1 MRSPEAVLE
10 CSAYHEAPPQPFAAF
25 PSIGR
30 MVEQAAIVATAII
43 ERLSFFKTG
52 CPSTIELTPCGRRGL
67 KSVQKW
73 RKSAVHDHGIL
84 LSEIFVMSRQMIRK
98 GVKRRLIKKAQLN
111 QVKLEHFLREGVLTW
126 CDHKNSENNFART
139 P

>member
-1 MRSPEAVLE
+1 
-10 CSAYHEAPPQPFAAF
+10 
-25 PSIGR
+25 

-43 ERLSFFKTG
+43 ERLIFFKTG

-73 RKSAVHDHGIL
+73 RKSAVHNHGMLQI
-84 LSEIFVMSRQMIRK
+84 EIFVMSRRMIRL
-98 GVKRRLIKKAQLN
+98 GVKPLAIKKAQWN
-111 QVKLEHFLREGVLTW
+111 QVKLEHFLRGAVSATS
-126 CDHKNSENNFART
+126 DHKISENNFAWL